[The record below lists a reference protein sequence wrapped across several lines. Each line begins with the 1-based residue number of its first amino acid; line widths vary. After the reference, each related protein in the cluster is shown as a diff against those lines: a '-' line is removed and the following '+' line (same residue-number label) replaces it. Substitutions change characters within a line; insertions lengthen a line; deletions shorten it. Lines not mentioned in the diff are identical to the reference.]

1 MFCTGCGTP
10 RQGESAFCVRCG
22 AQLPAAATPPPP
34 PQAPTASPPAPSPSA
49 LPALPPAGG
58 PWSDPAP
65 AGWEG
70 ALPSQPRGRRTAA
83 LTAAAVVLVAVAGG
97 GTYLLKRPNSA
108 STGTAHA
115 AATGAPAATSSST
128 GGAPTSPPSSS
139 PSAASFAD
147 LYKQTSDGVVRIE
160 TTACSNGGVGS
171 GFLIAPD
178 LVATV
183 AHVVDGAVS
192 IVVRQGPTST
202 TGTVVGFDRTAE
214 VALVRTSEPLSGHV
228 FTLSATQPDVGVD
241 VAAIGYPLA
250 GPESLSKG
258 AISGLDR
265 SLDTESGHH
274 SGLLQTDAPINP
286 GNSGGPLLL
295 ADGTVVGVVEAK
307 DSGGDNIGFAV
318 PTATAQAQLQAWQQ
332 TPTPQRLAGGCA
344 APVGPSQVSG
354 VVTDSS
360 GSADGAGI
368 AQAFIAY
375 TDGINR
381 GDYAAAYAV
390 LTPASQSQ
398 TSFAKFS
405 SGTRSSYIVSLD
417 VVSVSPG
424 AAGKDTAEVRFT
436 SLQDPAQGGT
446 GQSCSEWQ
454 MAYTMA
460 QKGGWRID
468 NAKPHVGSPASC

>member
-1 MFCTGCGTP
+1 MFCTECGTP
-10 RQGESAFCVRCG
+10 RQDQSDFCVRCG
-22 AQLPAAATPPPP
+22 AQMPIRALPAPPS
-34 PQAPTASPPAPSPSA
+34 APPAP
-49 LPALPPAGG
+49 PPAPPAPPVSPPVGA

-65 AGWEG
+65 AGWTG
-70 ALPSQPRGRRTAA
+70 STPRHPRGRRTAA
-83 LTAAAVVLVAVAGG
+83 LIAAAVVLVAAAGG
-97 GTYLLKRPNSA
+97 GTYLLTRPKSPPTSKTN
-108 STGTAHA
+108 A
-115 AATGAPAATSSST
+115 AATNTPAATSTST
-128 GGAPTSPPSSS
+128 SGASAPTSPPSSN
-139 PSAASFAD
+139 PPVASFAD
-147 LYKQTSDGVVRIE
+147 LYKQTGDGVVRIE

-192 IVVRQGPTST
+192 IVVRQGTTST

-214 VALVRTSEPLSGHV
+214 LALVRTSGPLSGHV
-228 FTLSATQPDVGVD
+228 FTLSATQPDVGAD

-265 SLDTESGHH
+265 PIDTESGHH
-274 SGLLQTDAPINP
+274 TGLLQTDVSINP

-307 DSGGDNIGFAV
+307 DTGGDNIGFAV
-318 PTATAQAQLQAWQQ
+318 PSATARAQLQAWQQ
-332 TPTPQRLAGGCA
+332 APTPQRLAGTCA

-360 GSADGAGI
+360 GSPDGAGI
-368 AQAFIAY
+368 AQAFIGY

-390 LTPASQSQ
+390 LTPASQSH

-405 SGTRSSYIVSLD
+405 TGTRSSYIVTLE
-417 VVSVSPG
+417 VVSLSPG
-424 AAGKDTAEVRFT
+424 AAGRDTAEARFT

-454 MAYTMA
+454 MTYTMV
-460 QKGGWRID
+460 QGGEWRID
-468 NAKPHVGSPASC
+468 NAKPHAGSPASC